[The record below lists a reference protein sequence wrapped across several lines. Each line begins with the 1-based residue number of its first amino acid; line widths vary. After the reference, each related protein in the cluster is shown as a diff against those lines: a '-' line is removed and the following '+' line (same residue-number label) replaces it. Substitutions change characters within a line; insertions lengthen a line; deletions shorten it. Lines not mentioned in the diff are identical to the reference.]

1 MTTFTRN
8 AQTGTTTACRR
19 RSVLQALAVA
29 ACSLGA
35 PLAATRTTLAATRPL
50 RILHI
55 MSYHADWQWNRDQF
69 DGFRAELADLNVEY
83 QVIEM
88 DMKRNSTATWREEI
102 SARALDLIERWQPD
116 LVYSNDDYAQEHVV
130 QHYTAGDIPFVF
142 SGVNAAPERYGFD
155 QRRDVTGVMERE
167 HYAETIALLR
177 EIVPDVRRIAVLMDA
192 DPTWSGVR
200 ANMQDALA
208 GVPGVEVV
216 SWDILATFADYQALV
231 QGYQD
236 QVDALAVL
244 GVFNLKDTN
253 GQDVPFEQVLQW
265 TAEHS
270 RLPDF
275 SFWNS
280 RVELGTLAA
289 VGVSGVEQGRL
300 AGVMAHAILV
310 DGQSPDAIPMQP
322 TLRGQP
328 LISLARARH
337 LDLQIPSST
346 LLKAQVLPAYAWE
359 A

>member
-1 MTTFTRN
+1 MTTFTRTE
-8 AQTGTTTACRR
+8 QVKPTASYRR
-19 RSVLQALAVA
+19 RTVLQALAA
-29 ACSLGA
+29 GACTLGA
-35 PLAATRTTLAATRPL
+35 PLAAARMTQAATRPL
-50 RILHI
+50 RVLHV

-69 DGFRAELADLNVEY
+69 DSFRTELADLDVEY

-88 DMKRNSTATWREEI
+88 DMKRNSAASWQEEI
-102 SARALDLIERWQPD
+102 SARALDLIESWQPD

-130 QHYTAGDIPFVF
+130 QHYTAGDTPFVF

-155 QRRDVTGVMERE
+155 QRGDVTGVMERE
-167 HYAETIALLR
+167 HYAETVALLR
-177 EIVPDVRRIAVLMDA
+177 EIAPGMHKIAVLMDE

-208 GVPGVEVV
+208 DVSEVEVV
-216 SWDILATFADYQALV
+216 SWDVLATFADYRTRVEA
-231 QGYQD
+231 YQD

-244 GVFNLKDTN
+244 GVFNLKDVD

-275 SFWNS
+275 SFWSS

-289 VGVSGVEQGRL
+289 VGVSGIEQGRL
-300 AGVMAHAILV
+300 AGEMARAILV
-310 DGQSPDAIPMQP
+310 DGKEPSEIPMQP

-328 LISLARARH
+328 VVSLARARQ
-337 LDLQIPSST
+337 LGLQVPSST

-359 A
+359 T